1 MHAFRELAEVF
12 QKLERTSSS
21 LTLITILAE
30 FLSGLNPDEAKAV
43 AYLLR
48 GELAPAFESLEIG
61 MAERMVVRAVADAYT
76 VPEQRVERLL
86 TTTGDL
92 GTVAETLAGAK
103 RGRAGSILS
112 VFGELQKI
120 ARASGKGS
128 QQEKCSK
135 LARLSPPRPLPTKQW
150 LLCVNIMPPMAR
162 LSFILPISCCCC
174 RCRWRLAFPPSQRRG
189 RPAI

>member
-92 GTVAETLAGAK
+92 GTVAGRQEHSYERRSAYSIDQSGERPWSARIRRSGQ
-103 RGRAGSILS
+103 RGDWDH
-112 VFGELQKI
+112 
-120 ARASGKGS
+120 
-128 QQEKCSK
+128 
-135 LARLSPPRPLPTKQW
+135 T
-150 LLCVNIMPPMAR
+150 
-162 LSFILPISCCCC
+162 
-174 RCRWRLAFPPSQRRG
+174 
-189 RPAI
+189 